1 MSHAKTISELR
12 SVSDEKL
19 VEQHDALAA
28 NTGVGISYYLEELAR
43 RRADKQA
50 RLMIRLT
57 WIIVI
62 LTAINVVVVVA
73 DLAG

>member
-1 MSHAKTISELR
+1 MSHAKTISELQ
-12 SVSDEKL
+12 SLSDEKL

-28 NTGVGISYYLEELAR
+28 NTVVGISYYLEELAR
-43 RRADKQA
+43 RRGDKQA

-57 WIIVI
+57 WIIAI
-62 LTAINVVVVVA
+62 LTAINVVAVIA